1 MIHIVDAR
9 TDRGVRRWAGIP
21 YALPPVGDRRF
32 RPPEP
37 VLTFDPSA
45 DTSEFGP
52 SAPQITE
59 GPLLDAVPG
68 MRVGAQDE
76 ERCLTLNVWSPQG
89 ARELPVMV
97 WIHGGAFAIGGSS
110 LETYDATHLAAAGD
124 VVVVSCNYRVG
135 ALGFLTL
142 PGISNNGLRDQLA
155 ALQWVQANIATF
167 GGDAANVTVFG
178 ESAGAGSL
186 LHVLSAPSSRGLFR
200 RAILQSPGAETVPR
214 ALGERLGEAF
224 LVRAGVDAT
233 GLTSLGVEQIIDAQ
247 EAAVQD
253 LAGTL
258 GSMPWQPVADGDLLP
273 DDPRGALAA
282 GAARDVDVV
291 LGGTTGELGL
301 FTGAM
306 AALPADT
313 IALVLRQLVTPALGR
328 DPGVEACQVL
338 VEMYGKV
345 VDGEPVDV
353 YTAVLSDAAMVVPTA
368 RLLDEMARHGRV
380 WNFAFDWSTP
390 GFGPCHAADLP
401 FTFGTLNRAGWGEF
415 SGLDDD
421 AWRLSDFMIDAWTRF
436 ARTGDPGWPR
446 WDATRQTMIL
456 GREQRV
462 AEHPVVSRLQLHE
475 ELT

>member
-1 MIHIVDAR
+1 VRDLADPR
-9 TDRGVRRWAGIP
+9 TGRNVRRWAAIP
-21 YALPPVGDRRF
+21 YALPPIGPRRF
-32 RPPEP
+32 QPPEP
-37 VLTFDPSA
+37 VLTFDPA
-45 DTSEFGP
+45 GAYDDFGP

-59 GPLLDAVPG
+59 GPLLEAVPG
-68 MRVGAQDE
+68 MRVGLQDE
-76 ERCLTLNVWSPQG
+76 ERCLTLNVWAPEG
-89 ARELPVMV
+89 AHDLPVMV

-142 PGISNNGLRDQLA
+142 PGVSNNGLRDQQA

-167 GGDAANVTVFG
+167 GGDPANVTVFG
-178 ESAGAGSL
+178 ESAGAGAL
-186 LHVLSAPSSRGLFR
+186 LHLLSAPSSRGLFR

-214 ALGERLGEAF
+214 ALGEQLGDAF
-224 LVRAGVDAT
+224 LARAGVDAA
-233 GLTSLGVEQIIDAQ
+233 GLAALDVEVIVAAQ

-258 GSMPWQPVADGDLLP
+258 GSMPWQPVADGELLP
-273 DDPRGALAA
+273 DDPRGDLAG
-282 GAARDVDVV
+282 GAARDVDVL

-301 FTGAM
+301 YTGEM
-306 AALPADT
+306 ASFPPDT

-328 DPGVEACQVL
+328 DPGIEACQVV

-345 VDGEPVDV
+345 VDGDQGDT
-353 YTAVLSDAAMVVPTA
+353 YAQVLSDAAMVVPTV
-368 RLLDEMARHGRV
+368 RLLDDMARHGRV

-401 FTFGTLNRAGWGEF
+401 FTFGTLDRCGWDEF
-415 SGLDDD
+415 VGADDE
-421 AWRLSDFMIDAWTRF
+421 AWLLSDFMIESWARF

-446 WDATRQTMIL
+446 WDERRQTMIL

-462 AEHPVVSRLQLHE
+462 DEHPVAARLHLHD
-475 ELT
+475 ELR

>member
-1 MIHIVDAR
+1 MTDLIDAR
-9 TDRGVRRWAGIP
+9 SGRTVQRRAGIP
-21 YALPPVGDRRF
+21 YALPPVGERRF
-32 RPPEP
+32 QPPEP
-37 VLTFDPSA
+37 VLAFDPDGA
-45 DTSEFGP
+45 YDEFGP

-68 MRVGAQDE
+68 MRVGIQDE
-76 ERCLTLNVWSPQG
+76 AGCLTLNVWSPDG
-89 ARELPVMV
+89 ARDLPVMV

-110 LETYDATHLAAAGD
+110 LDTYDATHLAASGD
-124 VVVVSCNYRVG
+124 VIVVSCNYRVG

-167 GGDAANVTVFG
+167 GGDPGNVTVFG
-178 ESAGAGSL
+178 ESTGAGSL

-224 LVRAGVDAT
+224 LARAGVDADA
-233 GLTSLGVEQIIDAQ
+233 LASLSVEQVIAAQ
-247 EAAVQD
+247 ESAVQD

-273 DDPRGALAA
+273 DDPRGALAG

-301 FTGAM
+301 FTGEM
-306 AALPADT
+306 AAFPPDT
-313 IALVLRQLVTPALGR
+313 IALVLRQLVTPALGH
-328 DPGVEACQVL
+328 DPGAEACQML
-338 VEMYGKV
+338 VDMYGKI
-345 VDGEPVDV
+345 VDGDARDV
-353 YTAVLSDAAMVVPTA
+353 YTLVLSDAAMVVPTV

-401 FTFGTLNRAGWGEF
+401 FTFGTLDRAGWAEF
-415 SGLDDD
+415 TGADDD
-421 AWRLSDFMIDAWTRF
+421 AWRLSDFMIEAWSRF

-446 WDATRQTMIL
+446 WDGQRQTMIL

-462 AEHPVVSRLQLHE
+462 AEHPVLSRLHLHD
-475 ELT
+475 ELR